1 MNIMQKEFV
10 PLLKEATA
18 ECRRIFKD
26 NFRTAYL
33 HGSIA
38 LNDAV
43 PYISD
48 LDYYLVVSKDID
60 GRDSNRLAELEAGLQ
75 SRYPVVNG
83 VHINAHSTEELRR
96 DMFSRFIL
104 RYNSVVYS
112 GGDIVRE
119 MENEGC
125 DRLFPNADTA
135 KMRLGFARQCFSEA
149 LGGGQPSNTGEIPS
163 DTFYAA
169 RKYARYFAVIEGAYF
184 LMSQG
189 RFSTFEK
196 ENVISELRN
205 ATTGFEDILDITERV
220 LYDPVK
226 AGVGKDEYLK
236 TVRPLVEWMF
246 EKIQNA

>member
-1 MNIMQKEFV
+1 
-10 PLLKEATA
+10 
-18 ECRRIFKD
+18 
-26 NFRTAYL
+26 
-33 HGSIA
+33 
-38 LNDAV
+38 
-43 PYISD
+43 
-48 LDYYLVVSKDID
+48 
-60 GRDSNRLAELEAGLQ
+60 
-75 SRYPVVNG
+75 
-83 VHINAHSTEELRR
+83 
-96 DMFSRFIL
+96 
-104 RYNSVVYS
+104 
-112 GGDIVRE
+112 

-135 KMRLGFARQCFSEA
+135 KMRLDFARQCFSEA

-226 AGVGKDEYLK
+226 AGVGKDDYLK